1 MINNHLAV
9 RPDLPRSLSETSETS
24 PSEAAVSSLLST
36 QQYQQQFA
44 GSTLR
49 ERNVECS
56 EHSESVRRDASGNAS
71 DTGQIIWWYRYPED
85 PFEERDDIYRWID
98 NGSNDKIVELIGQ
111 GFNLDQI
118 DSCDEPPLFYA
129 LNFGSLE
136 TVLLLLKLGADPNL
150 FRVRPS
156 FTSKS
161 NGDYSLRETDKL
173 SRLVLLL
180 SYGAK
185 LLEDNKAFGDVF
197 EDNRVF
203 RLAVYYFWEKYR
215 EGHEGPIPEPKSVE
229 ELNQLVFKLPVLQI
243 TAYISLFNE
252 ELGVLRRPSGILP
265 ANLQEFFDFV
275 GA

>member
-1 MINNHLAV
+1 MINHHLAV
-9 RPDLPRSLSETSETS
+9 RPDFPRPLPETSETL
-24 PSEAAVSSLLST
+24 PTEASVNSLLST
-36 QQYQQQFA
+36 QQYHQFA

-56 EHSESVRRDASGNAS
+56 EHSESVKRDASGGTS
-71 DTGQIIWWYRYPED
+71 DTGPIIWWYRYPED
-85 PFEERDDIYRWID
+85 PFEERDDIYKWIAS
-98 NGSNDKIVELIGQ
+98 GANDKIVELLDQ
-111 GFNLDQI
+111 GFNLDQS

-136 TVLLLLKLGADPNL
+136 TVLLLLKHGADPNL

-156 FTSKS
+156 FTSVS
-161 NGDYSLRETDKL
+161 SGDYSLRETDKL

-185 LLEDNKAFGDVF
+185 LLDDNKAFGDVF
-197 EDNRVF
+197 EDNRIF
-203 RLAVYYFWEKYR
+203 RLAVYFFWEKYR
-215 EGHEGPIPEPKSVE
+215 EGHAGPIPEPKSVE

-243 TAYISLFNE
+243 MAYISLFNDQF
-252 ELGVLRRPSGILP
+252 GILRRPSGNLP
-265 ANLQEFFDFV
+265 ANLQEFFDFI